1 MTDQTDAT
9 MISETRT
16 EAHNRGYVL
25 TRFGDADA
33 MELRDVDMPQPHED
47 EVIVRVHASSVNPV
61 DYKIRDGQ
69 APFIDQSQLPVI
81 LGRDVAGTIENLG
94 PDAHNMLRRGDR
106 IVAHMGEMVRGGHA
120 RFVRVKATEM
130 TALPDSVDMV
140 EAGTMPLVAMT
151 AWQGL
156 FDHGHLREGQSVL
169 IHGGAGGV
177 GHVAVQ
183 LAKAHG
189 AKVIATAGT
198 DDLDFVRGLGAD
210 QVIDYKKERFEAQL
224 SDVDMVFDLIG
235 GETRDRSWGVLA
247 KGGVLIT
254 TLSEPDSDTAAKHGV
269 RAETYMATPDA
280 EALAKVVAM
289 MADGRLKVTV
299 SERYPLD
306 DIRTAYDRAENGHLR
321 GKVAVVMA

>member
-1 MTDQTDAT
+1 MTDQ
-9 MISETRT
+9 SETLTTRET
-16 EAHNRGYVL
+16 RPDLQNRGYVL

-33 MELRDVDMPQPHED
+33 MELRDLDMPQAHED
-47 EVIVRVHASSVNPV
+47 EIVLRVHASSVNPV
-61 DYKIRDGQ
+61 DYKIRDGE
-69 APFIDQSQLPVI
+69 APFVEESALPVI
-81 LGRDVAGTIENLG
+81 LGRDVSGTIENMG

-120 RFVRVKATEM
+120 RFVRVKAMEM
-130 TALPDSVDMV
+130 TALPDNVDMV

-169 IHGGAGGV
+169 IHGAAGGV

-183 LAKAHG
+183 LAKAKG

-210 QVIDYKKERFEAQL
+210 RVIDYKKEQFEDQVA
-224 SDVDMVFDLIG
+224 DVDMVFDLVG
-235 GETRDRSWGVLA
+235 GETRDRSWSVLR

-254 TLSEPDSDTAAKHGV
+254 TLSEPDSETAAKHEV
-269 RAETYMATPDA
+269 RAETYMAHPDPK
-280 EALAKVVAM
+280 ALGQVVAM
-289 MADGRLKVTV
+289 MADGKLKVTIA
-299 SERYPLD
+299 ERHAFE

-321 GKVAVVMA
+321 GKVAIVME